1 MKAGFTATAFSKSI
15 VKCSI
20 IINFMFKLFFSFI
33 LSVVSFSAMAQYSIT
48 GVAADADD
56 KSPVQGATVS
66 LYYQKDSSIVAN
78 TVTNA
83 TGKFSFN
90 NLERDSF
97 FITINALSHQEVTL
111 FASLTNQNK
120 DLGTLRLFKKG
131 KDLAGVTVTATGS
144 PVVNKADTTQYSA
157 SQYKVNPDAT
167 TEDLIKKMPGIT
179 VARDG
184 TVTAQGETVKK
195 VTIDGKDFFG
205 DDASAALKNLPS
217 EVVDK
222 IQVFDKLSDQAQ
234 LTGVDDG
241 NSVKAI
247 NVVTKSGIKN
257 GQFGR
262 AYAGYGTDERYAA
275 GGNVSFFNGDRRVS
289 FVANLNNV
297 NQQNFGSQDL
307 LGVSGSGGGGGRGR
321 MMFGGSDNFTV
332 GQQNGIS
339 RTNAFGINYNDKW
352 GKNFTLSGSYFYN
365 NSKLNTES
373 DIKAQILDQSGNW
386 YKDNSN
392 STSFANNTNHR
403 INLRAEYKIDS
414 NNSIFIIPSLSFQS
428 NNSNGVSSGQTFY
441 GLNDSLNTSMANTN
455 RNSNGY
461 NIRNR
466 VMFRHSFAN
475 KRRSLSLG
483 FNSTFTKN
491 SGENILDARY
501 RFYDDLGNATDSLP
515 NQFYDNLSNGN
526 SYEGNITYTEPL
538 GKSGMLQFEYNPS
551 IQKNKADQQT
561 FHFDNGKYT
570 AFDSSLS
577 NKFDNTITTQNGGIS
592 YRYNPN
598 RDQMFMIGLNFQNS
612 NLQSDRVF
620 PTVTNVDQS
629 FFNFLPRLMYR
640 KKFNSSN
647 SLWLFYRARVS
658 FPSVTQL
665 QDVVN
670 LSDPLR
676 VNMGNPSLKQAYT
689 NFVSTRYS
697 FANSKT
703 GKSFFANIFA
713 QTTSDYI
720 SNATYLLKSD
730 STLNN
735 NIVIKAGSQLV
746 KPVNLDGYKNIRTML
761 TYTFPVKFIKSN
773 LSINTG
779 AGYSNLPSLS
789 NNLPVTTHNYTYNA
803 GVNIASNISEYVDFN
818 ISYSANFNNATTKSA
833 VITSKNN
840 YVNQTAG
847 LQLNLL
853 SKKGWFIQ
861 NDVNNQSYSGLSTGL
876 NESYWLWNAA
886 IGKKFMKNKA
896 AELKLSVFDLLKQ
909 NQSITRTVSANYIE
923 DARYNVLEQY
933 FMLTFTYNLKNF
945 GKGKSKGSE
954 EGRMMGMP
962 GGGHG
967 PSPAGSMF

>member
-1 MKAGFTATAFSKSI
+1 
-15 VKCSI
+15 
-20 IINFMFKLFFSFI
+20 MFKLLFSIF
-33 LSVVSFSAMAQYSIT
+33 LSVVSFSGMAQYSLS
-48 GVAADADD
+48 GVVVDADD

-66 LYYQKDSSIVAN
+66 LYFQKDSSIVAN
-78 TVTNA
+78 TVTTTDGEFIFQNLA
-83 TGKFSFN
+83 T
-90 NLERDSF
+90 DSF
-97 FITINALSHQEVTL
+97 FVSINALSHQAHTV
-111 FASLTNQNK
+111 FATITNTAKNFGVLNLYK
-120 DLGTLRLFKKG
+120 TG

-179 VARDG
+179 VAKDG

-205 DDASAALKNLPS
+205 DDASAALKNMPS

-289 FVANLNNV
+289 IVANLNNV

-307 LGVSGSGGGGGRGR
+307 LGVTGSGGGGGRGGGR
-321 MMFGGSDNFTV
+321 MFGGSDNFTV

-373 DIKAQILDQSGNW
+373 DIKAQILDRSGKW

-392 STSFANNTNHR
+392 STSFTNNTNHR
-403 INLRAEYKIDS
+403 INFRAEYKIDS
-414 NNSIFIIPSLSFQS
+414 NNSIFIIPSLSFQANNANGIS
-428 NNSNGVSSGQTFY
+428 NGQTFY
-441 GLNDSLNTSMANTN
+441 GANDSLNTSMANTI
-455 RNSNGY
+455 RGSSGY

-475 KRRSLSLG
+475 RRRSLSVG
-483 FNSTFTKN
+483 FNTTFTRN
-491 SGENILDARY
+491 SSENILDGRY
-501 RFYDDLGNATDSLP
+501 RFFDDMGNVTDSLP
-515 NQFYDNLSNGN
+515 NQFYDNLTNGTN
-526 SYEGNITYTEPL
+526 YEGNLTYTEPL

-570 AFDSSLS
+570 AFDTSLS
-577 NKFDNTITTQNGGIS
+577 NKFDNTVTTQNGGIS

-598 RDQMFMIGLNFQNS
+598 RDNMLMFGLNFQNS
-612 NLQSDRVF
+612 NLQSDRIF

-629 FFNFLPRLMYR
+629 FFNLLPRLMFR

-647 SLWLFYRARVS
+647 NLWIFYRARVN

-676 VNMGNPSLKQAYT
+676 VSMGNSLLKQAYT
-689 NFVSTRYS
+689 NFISTRYS
-697 FANSKT
+697 FANSKS
-703 GKSFFANIFA
+703 GKSFFANLFA

-720 SNATYLLKSD
+720 SNATYLLNAD
-730 STLNN
+730 STLHN
-735 NIVIKAGSQLV
+735 NIVLKAGSQLV
-746 KPVNLDGYKNIRTML
+746 KPVNLDGYKNIRTMF

-779 AGYSNLPSLS
+779 AGYSKMPSLT
-789 NNLPVTTHNYTYNA
+789 NNLPVTTNNYTYNA
-803 GVNIASNISEYVDFN
+803 GVSIASNISEYVDFN
-818 ISYSANFNNATTKSA
+818 VSYSANFNNATTKSA
-833 VITSKNN
+833 VIASKNN
-840 YVNQTAG
+840 FVNQTTG

-853 SKKGWFIQ
+853 NKKGWFIQ
-861 NDVNNQSYSGLSTGL
+861 NDVSNQSYTGLSTGL
-876 NESYWLWNAA
+876 NQSFWLWNAG
-886 IGKKFMKNKA
+886 IGKKFLKNNA
-896 AELKLSVFDLLKQ
+896 AELKLTVFDLLKQ

-945 GKGKSKGSE
+945 GKGKSKDSGD
-954 EGRMMGMP
+954 GRPMGMP
-962 GGGHG
+962 PYGGGHG
-967 PSPAGSMF
+967 PSPAGGLF

>member
-1 MKAGFTATAFSKSI
+1 
-15 VKCSI
+15 
-20 IINFMFKLFFSFI
+20 MFKLFFSFI

-111 FASLTNQNK
+111 YASLTNQNK

-262 AYAGYGTDERYAA
+262 AYVGYGTDERYAA

-339 RTNAFGINYNDKW
+339 RTNALGINYNDKW

-441 GLNDSLNTSMANTN
+441 GLNDSLN
-455 RNSNGY
+455 
-461 NIRNR
+461 
-466 VMFRHSFAN
+466 
-475 KRRSLSLG
+475 
-483 FNSTFTKN
+483 
-491 SGENILDARY
+491 
-501 RFYDDLGNATDSLP
+501 
-515 NQFYDNLSNGN
+515 
-526 SYEGNITYTEPL
+526 
-538 GKSGMLQFEYNPS
+538 
-551 IQKNKADQQT
+551 
-561 FHFDNGKYT
+561 
-570 AFDSSLS
+570 
-577 NKFDNTITTQNGGIS
+577 
-592 YRYNPN
+592 
-598 RDQMFMIGLNFQNS
+598 
-612 NLQSDRVF
+612 
-620 PTVTNVDQS
+620 
-629 FFNFLPRLMYR
+629 
-640 KKFNSSN
+640 
-647 SLWLFYRARVS
+647 
-658 FPSVTQL
+658 
-665 QDVVN
+665 
-670 LSDPLR
+670 
-676 VNMGNPSLKQAYT
+676 
-689 NFVSTRYS
+689 
-697 FANSKT
+697 
-703 GKSFFANIFA
+703 
-713 QTTSDYI
+713 
-720 SNATYLLKSD
+720 
-730 STLNN
+730 
-735 NIVIKAGSQLV
+735 
-746 KPVNLDGYKNIRTML
+746 
-761 TYTFPVKFIKSN
+761 
-773 LSINTG
+773 
-779 AGYSNLPSLS
+779 
-789 NNLPVTTHNYTYNA
+789 
-803 GVNIASNISEYVDFN
+803 
-818 ISYSANFNNATTKSA
+818 
-833 VITSKNN
+833 
-840 YVNQTAG
+840 
-847 LQLNLL
+847 
-853 SKKGWFIQ
+853 
-861 NDVNNQSYSGLSTGL
+861 
-876 NESYWLWNAA
+876 
-886 IGKKFMKNKA
+886 
-896 AELKLSVFDLLKQ
+896 
-909 NQSITRTVSANYIE
+909 
-923 DARYNVLEQY
+923 
-933 FMLTFTYNLKNF
+933 
-945 GKGKSKGSE
+945 
-954 EGRMMGMP
+954 
-962 GGGHG
+962 
-967 PSPAGSMF
+967 

>member
-1 MKAGFTATAFSKSI
+1 
-15 VKCSI
+15 
-20 IINFMFKLFFSFI
+20 MFKLLFSIF
-33 LSVVSFSAMAQYSIT
+33 LSVVSFSGMAQYSLS
-48 GVAADADD
+48 GVVVDADD

-66 LYYQKDSSIVAN
+66 LYFQKDSSIVAN
-78 TVTNA
+78 TVTTTDGEFIFQNLA
-83 TGKFSFN
+83 T
-90 NLERDSF
+90 DSF
-97 FITINALSHQEVTL
+97 FVSINALSHQAHTV
-111 FASLTNQNK
+111 FATITNTDKNFGV
-120 DLGTLRLFKKG
+120 LNLYKKG

-179 VARDG
+179 VAKDG

-205 DDASAALKNLPS
+205 DDASAALKNMPS

-289 FVANLNNV
+289 IVANLNNV

-307 LGVSGSGGGGGRGR
+307 LGVTGSGGGGGRGGGR
-321 MMFGGSDNFTV
+321 MFGGSDNFTV

-373 DIKAQILDQSGNW
+373 DIKAQILDRSGKW

-392 STSFANNTNHR
+392 STSFTNNTNHR
-403 INLRAEYKIDS
+403 INFRAEYKIDS
-414 NNSIFIIPSLSFQS
+414 NNSIFIIPSLSFQVNNANGIS
-428 NNSNGVSSGQTFY
+428 NGQTFY
-441 GLNDSLNTSMANTN
+441 GANDSLNTSMANTI
-455 RNSNGY
+455 RGSSGY

-475 KRRSLSLG
+475 RRRSLSVG
-483 FNSTFTKN
+483 FNTTFTRN
-491 SGENILDARY
+491 SSENILDGRY
-501 RFYDDLGNATDSLP
+501 RFFDDMGNVTDSLP
-515 NQFYDNLSNGN
+515 NQFYDNLTNGTN
-526 SYEGNITYTEPL
+526 YEGNLTYTEPL

-570 AFDSSLS
+570 AFDTSLS
-577 NKFDNTITTQNGGIS
+577 NKFDNTVTTQNGGIS

-598 RDQMFMIGLNFQNS
+598 RDNMLMFGLNFQNS
-612 NLQSDRVF
+612 NLQSDRIF

-629 FFNFLPRLMYR
+629 FFNLLPRLMFR

-647 SLWLFYRARVS
+647 NLWIFYRARVN

-676 VNMGNPSLKQAYT
+676 VSMGNSLLKQAYT
-689 NFVSTRYS
+689 NFISTRYS
-697 FANSKT
+697 FANSKS
-703 GKSFFANIFA
+703 GKSFFANLFA

-720 SNATYLLKSD
+720 SNATYLLNAD
-730 STLNN
+730 STLHN
-735 NIVIKAGSQLV
+735 NIVLKAGSQLV
-746 KPVNLDGYKNIRTML
+746 KPVNLKKYKNIRTMF

-779 AGYSNLPSLS
+779 AGYSKMPSLT
-789 NNLPVTTHNYTYNA
+789 NNLPVTTNNYTYNA
-803 GVNIASNISEYVDFN
+803 GVSIASNISEYVDFN
-818 ISYSANFNNATTKSA
+818 VSYSANFNNATTKSA
-833 VITSKNN
+833 VIASKNN
-840 YVNQTAG
+840 FVNQTTG

-853 SKKGWFIQ
+853 NKKGWFIQ
-861 NDVNNQSYSGLSTGL
+861 NDVSNQSYTGLSTGL
-876 NESYWLWNAA
+876 NQSFWLWNAG
-886 IGKKFMKNKA
+886 IGKKFLKNNA
-896 AELKLSVFDLLKQ
+896 AELKLTVFDLLKQ

-945 GKGKSKGSE
+945 GKGKSKDSGD
-954 EGRMMGMP
+954 GRPMGMP
-962 GGGHG
+962 PYGGGHG
-967 PSPAGSMF
+967 PSPAGGLF

>member
-1 MKAGFTATAFSKSI
+1 
-15 VKCSI
+15 
-20 IINFMFKLFFSFI
+20 MFKLLFSIF
-33 LSVVSFSAMAQYSIT
+33 LSVVSFSGMAQYSLS
-48 GVAADADD
+48 GVVVDADD

-66 LYYQKDSSIVAN
+66 LYFQKDSSIVAN
-78 TVTNA
+78 TVTTTDGEFIFQNLA
-83 TGKFSFN
+83 T
-90 NLERDSF
+90 DSF
-97 FITINALSHQEVTL
+97 FVSINALSHQAHTV
-111 FASLTNQNK
+111 FATITNTDKNFGV
-120 DLGTLRLFKKG
+120 LNLYKKG

-179 VARDG
+179 VAKDG

-205 DDASAALKNLPS
+205 DDASAALKNMPS

-289 FVANLNNV
+289 IVANLNNV

-307 LGVSGSGGGGGRGR
+307 LGVTGSGGGGGRGGGR
-321 MMFGGSDNFTV
+321 MFGGSDNFTV

-365 NSKLNTES
+365 SSKLNTES
-373 DIKAQILDQSGNW
+373 DIKAQILDRSGKW

-392 STSFANNTNHR
+392 STSFTNNTNHR
-403 INLRAEYKIDS
+403 INFRAEYKIDS
-414 NNSIFIIPSLSFQS
+414 NNSIFIIPSLSFQANNANGIS
-428 NNSNGVSSGQTFY
+428 NGQTFY
-441 GLNDSLNTSMANTN
+441 GANDSLNTSMANTI
-455 RNSNGY
+455 RGSSGY

-475 KRRSLSLG
+475 RRRSLSVG
-483 FNSTFTKN
+483 FNTTFTRN
-491 SGENILDARY
+491 SSENILDGRY
-501 RFYDDLGNATDSLP
+501 RFFDDMGNVTDSLP
-515 NQFYDNLSNGN
+515 NQFYDNLTNGTN
-526 SYEGNITYTEPL
+526 YEGNLTYTEPL

-570 AFDSSLS
+570 AFDTSLS
-577 NKFDNTITTQNGGIS
+577 NKFDNTVTTQNGGIS

-598 RDQMFMIGLNFQNS
+598 RDNMLMFGLNFQNS
-612 NLQSDRVF
+612 NLQSDRIF

-629 FFNFLPRLMYR
+629 FFNLLPRLMFR

-647 SLWLFYRARVS
+647 NLWIFYRARVN

-676 VNMGNPSLKQAYT
+676 VSMGNSLLKQAYT
-689 NFVSTRYS
+689 NFISTRYS
-697 FANSKT
+697 FANSKS
-703 GKSFFANIFA
+703 GKSFFANLFA

-720 SNATYLLKSD
+720 SNATYLLNAD
-730 STLNN
+730 STLHN
-735 NIVIKAGSQLV
+735 NIVLKAGSQLV
-746 KPVNLDGYKNIRTML
+746 KPVNLDGYKNIRTMF

-779 AGYSNLPSLS
+779 AGYSKMPSLT
-789 NNLPVTTHNYTYNA
+789 NNLPVTTNNYTYNA
-803 GVNIASNISEYVDFN
+803 SVSIASNISEYVDFN
-818 ISYSANFNNATTKSA
+818 VSYSANFNNATTKSA
-833 VITSKNN
+833 VIASKNN
-840 YVNQTAG
+840 FVNQTMG

-853 SKKGWFIQ
+853 NKKGWFIQ
-861 NDVNNQSYSGLSTGL
+861 NDVSNQSYTGLSTGL
-876 NESYWLWNAA
+876 NQSFWLWNAG
-886 IGKKFMKNKA
+886 IGKKFLKNNA
-896 AELKLSVFDLLKQ
+896 AELKLTVFDLLKQ

-945 GKGKSKGSE
+945 GKGKSKDSGD
-954 EGRMMGMP
+954 GRPMGMP
-962 GGGHG
+962 PYGGGHG
-967 PSPAGSMF
+967 PSPAGGLF

>member
-1 MKAGFTATAFSKSI
+1 
-15 VKCSI
+15 
-20 IINFMFKLFFSFI
+20 MFKLLFSIF
-33 LSVVSFSAMAQYSIT
+33 LSVVSFSGMAQYSLS
-48 GVAADADD
+48 GVVVDVDD

-66 LYYQKDSSIVAN
+66 LYFQNDSSIVAN
-78 TVTNA
+78 TVTTTDGEFIFQNLA
-83 TGKFSFN
+83 T
-90 NLERDSF
+90 DSF
-97 FITINALSHQEVTL
+97 FVSINALSHQALTV
-111 FASLTNQNK
+111 FATITNK
-120 DLGTLRLFKKG
+120 DKNFGVLNLYKKG

-179 VARDG
+179 VAKDG

-205 DDASAALKNLPS
+205 DDASAALKNMPS

-262 AYAGYGTDERYAA
+262 AYAGYGTNERYAA

-289 FVANLNNV
+289 IVANLNNV

-307 LGVSGSGGGGGRGR
+307 LGVTGSGGGGGRGGGR
-321 MMFGGSDNFTV
+321 MFGGSDNFTV

-365 NSKLNTES
+365 SSKLNTES
-373 DIKAQILDQSGNW
+373 DIKAQILDRSGKW

-392 STSFANNTNHR
+392 STSFTNNTNHR
-403 INLRAEYKIDS
+403 INFRAEYKIDS
-414 NNSIFIIPSLSFQS
+414 NNSIFIIPSLSFQANNANGIS
-428 NNSNGVSSGQTFY
+428 NGQTFY
-441 GLNDSLNTSMANTN
+441 GANDSLNTSMANTI
-455 RNSNGY
+455 RGSSGY

-475 KRRSLSLG
+475 RRRSLSVG
-483 FNSTFTKN
+483 FNTAFTRN
-491 SGENILDARY
+491 SSENILDGRY
-501 RFYDDLGNATDSLP
+501 RFFDDMGNVTDSLP
-515 NQFYDNLSNGN
+515 NQFYDNLTNGTN
-526 SYEGNITYTEPL
+526 YEGNLTYTEPL

-570 AFDSSLS
+570 AFDTSLS
-577 NKFDNTITTQNGGIS
+577 NKFDNTVTTQNGGIS

-598 RDQMFMIGLNFQNS
+598 RDNMLMFGLNFQNS
-612 NLQSDRVF
+612 NLQSDRIF

-629 FFNFLPRLMYR
+629 FFNLLPRLMFR

-647 SLWLFYRARVS
+647 NLWIFYRARVN

-676 VNMGNPSLKQAYT
+676 VSMGNSLLKQAYT
-689 NFVSTRYS
+689 NFISTRYS
-697 FANSKT
+697 FANSKS
-703 GKSFFANIFA
+703 GKSFFANLFA

-720 SNATYLLKSD
+720 SNATYLLNAD
-730 STLNN
+730 STLHN
-735 NIVIKAGSQLV
+735 NIVLKAGSQLV
-746 KPVNLDGYKNIRTML
+746 KPVNLDGYKNIRTMF

-779 AGYSNLPSLS
+779 AGYSKMPSLT
-789 NNLPVTTHNYTYNA
+789 NNLPVTTNNYTYNA
-803 GVNIASNISEYVDFN
+803 GVSIASNISEYVDFN
-818 ISYSANFNNATTKSA
+818 VSYSANFNNATTKSA
-833 VITSKNN
+833 VIASKNN
-840 YVNQTAG
+840 FVNQTTG

-853 SKKGWFIQ
+853 NKKGWFIQ
-861 NDVNNQSYSGLSTGL
+861 NDVSNQSYTGLSTGL
-876 NESYWLWNAA
+876 NQSFWLWNAG
-886 IGKKFMKNKA
+886 IGKKFLKNNA
-896 AELKLSVFDLLKQ
+896 AELKLTVFDLLKQ

-945 GKGKSKGSE
+945 GKGKSKDSGD
-954 EGRMMGMP
+954 GRPMGMP
-962 GGGHG
+962 PYGGGHG
-967 PSPAGSMF
+967 PSPAGGLF

>member
-1 MKAGFTATAFSKSI
+1 
-15 VKCSI
+15 
-20 IINFMFKLFFSFI
+20 MFKLLFSIF
-33 LSVVSFSAMAQYSIT
+33 LSVVSFSGMAQYSLS
-48 GVAADADD
+48 GVVVDADD

-66 LYYQKDSSIVAN
+66 LYFQKDSSIVAN
-78 TVTNA
+78 TVTTTDGEFIFQNLA
-83 TGKFSFN
+83 T
-90 NLERDSF
+90 DSF
-97 FITINALSHQEVTL
+97 FVSINALSHQAHTV
-111 FASLTNQNK
+111 FATITNTDKNFGV
-120 DLGTLRLFKKG
+120 LNLYKKG

-179 VARDG
+179 VAKDG

-205 DDASAALKNLPS
+205 DDASAALKNMPS

-289 FVANLNNV
+289 IVANLNNV

-307 LGVSGSGGGGGRGR
+307 LGVTGSGGGGGRGGGR
-321 MMFGGSDNFTV
+321 MFGGSDNFTV

-373 DIKAQILDQSGNW
+373 DIKAQILDRSGKW

-392 STSFANNTNHR
+392 STSFTNNTNHR
-403 INLRAEYKIDS
+403 INFRAEYKIDS
-414 NNSIFIIPSLSFQS
+414 NNSIFIIPSLSFQANNANGIS
-428 NNSNGVSSGQTFY
+428 NGQTFY
-441 GLNDSLNTSMANTN
+441 GANDSLNTSMANTI
-455 RNSNGY
+455 RGSSGY

-475 KRRSLSLG
+475 RRRSLSVG
-483 FNSTFTKN
+483 FNTTFTRN
-491 SGENILDARY
+491 SSENILDGRY
-501 RFYDDLGNATDSLP
+501 RFFDDMGNVTDSLP
-515 NQFYDNLSNGN
+515 NQFYDNLTNGTN
-526 SYEGNITYTEPL
+526 YEGNLTYTEPL

-570 AFDSSLS
+570 AFDTSLS
-577 NKFDNTITTQNGGIS
+577 NKFDNTVTTQNGGIS

-598 RDQMFMIGLNFQNS
+598 RDNMLMFGLNFQNS
-612 NLQSDRVF
+612 NLQSDRIF

-629 FFNFLPRLMYR
+629 FFTLLPRLMFR

-647 SLWLFYRARVS
+647 NLWIFYRARVN

-676 VNMGNPSLKQAYT
+676 VSMGNSLLKQAYT
-689 NFVSTRYS
+689 NFISTRYS
-697 FANSKT
+697 FANSKS
-703 GKSFFANIFA
+703 GKSFFANLFA

-720 SNATYLLKSD
+720 SNATYLLNAD
-730 STLNN
+730 STLHN
-735 NIVIKAGSQLV
+735 NIVLKAGSQLV
-746 KPVNLDGYKNIRTML
+746 KPVNLDGYKNIRTMF

-779 AGYSNLPSLS
+779 AGYSKMPSLT
-789 NNLPVTTHNYTYNA
+789 NNLPVTTNNYTYNA
-803 GVNIASNISEYVDFN
+803 GVSIASNISEYVDFN
-818 ISYSANFNNATTKSA
+818 VSYSANFNNATTKSA
-833 VITSKNN
+833 VIASKNN
-840 YVNQTAG
+840 FVNQTTG

-853 SKKGWFIQ
+853 NKKGWFIQ
-861 NDVNNQSYSGLSTGL
+861 NDVSNQSYTGLSTGL
-876 NESYWLWNAA
+876 NQSFWLWNAG
-886 IGKKFMKNKA
+886 IGKKFLKNNA
-896 AELKLSVFDLLKQ
+896 AELKLTVFDLLKQ

-945 GKGKSKGSE
+945 GKGKSKDSGD
-954 EGRMMGMP
+954 GRPMGMP
-962 GGGHG
+962 PYGGGHG
-967 PSPAGSMF
+967 PSPAGGLF

>member
-1 MKAGFTATAFSKSI
+1 
-15 VKCSI
+15 
-20 IINFMFKLFFSFI
+20 MFKLLFSIF
-33 LSVVSFSAMAQYSIT
+33 LSVVSFSGMAQYSLS
-48 GVAADADD
+48 GVVVDADD

-66 LYYQKDSSIVAN
+66 LYFQKDSSIVAN
-78 TVTNA
+78 TVTTTDGEFIFQNLA
-83 TGKFSFN
+83 T
-90 NLERDSF
+90 DSF
-97 FITINALSHQEVTL
+97 FVSINALSHQAHTV
-111 FASLTNQNK
+111 FATITNK
-120 DLGTLRLFKKG
+120 DKNFGVLNLYKKG

-179 VARDG
+179 VAKDG

-205 DDASAALKNLPS
+205 DDASAALKNMPS

-289 FVANLNNV
+289 IVANLNNV

-307 LGVSGSGGGGGRGR
+307 LGVTGSGGGGGRGGGR
-321 MMFGGSDNFTV
+321 MFGGSDNFTV

-365 NSKLNTES
+365 SSKLNTES
-373 DIKAQILDQSGNW
+373 DIKAQILDRSGKW

-392 STSFANNTNHR
+392 STSFTNNTNHR
-403 INLRAEYKIDS
+403 INFRAEYKIDS
-414 NNSIFIIPSLSFQS
+414 NNSIFIIPSLSFQANNANGIS
-428 NNSNGVSSGQTFY
+428 NGQTFY
-441 GLNDSLNTSMANTN
+441 GANDSLNTSMANTI
-455 RNSNGY
+455 RGSSGY

-475 KRRSLSLG
+475 RRRSLSVG
-483 FNSTFTKN
+483 FNTTFTRN
-491 SGENILDARY
+491 SSENILDGRY
-501 RFYDDLGNATDSLP
+501 RFFDDMGNVTDSLP
-515 NQFYDNLSNGN
+515 NQFYDNLTNGTN
-526 SYEGNITYTEPL
+526 YEGNLTYTEPL

-570 AFDSSLS
+570 AFDTSLS
-577 NKFDNTITTQNGGIS
+577 NKFDNTVTTQNGGIS

-598 RDQMFMIGLNFQNS
+598 RDNMLMFGLNFQNS
-612 NLQSDRVF
+612 NLQSDRIF

-629 FFNFLPRLMYR
+629 FFNLLPRLMFR

-647 SLWLFYRARVS
+647 NLWIFYRARVN

-676 VNMGNPSLKQAYT
+676 VSMGNSLLKQAYT
-689 NFVSTRYS
+689 NFISTRYS
-697 FANSKT
+697 FANSKS
-703 GKSFFANIFA
+703 GKSFFANLFA

-720 SNATYLLKSD
+720 SNATYLLNAD
-730 STLNN
+730 STLHN
-735 NIVIKAGSQLV
+735 NIVLKAGSQLV
-746 KPVNLDGYKNIRTML
+746 KPVNLDGYKNIRTMF

-779 AGYSNLPSLS
+779 AGYSKMPSLT
-789 NNLPVTTHNYTYNA
+789 NNLPVTTNNYTYNA
-803 GVNIASNISEYVDFN
+803 GVSIASNISEYVDFN
-818 ISYSANFNNATTKSA
+818 VSYSANFNNATTKSA
-833 VITSKNN
+833 VIASKNN
-840 YVNQTAG
+840 FVNQTMG

-853 SKKGWFIQ
+853 NKKGWFIQ
-861 NDVNNQSYSGLSTGL
+861 NDVSNQSYTGLSTGL
-876 NESYWLWNAA
+876 NQSFWLWNAG
-886 IGKKFMKNKA
+886 IGKKFLKNNA
-896 AELKLSVFDLLKQ
+896 AELKLTVFDLLKQ

-945 GKGKSKGSE
+945 GKGKSKDSGD
-954 EGRMMGMP
+954 GRPMGMP
-962 GGGHG
+962 PYGGGHG
-967 PSPAGSMF
+967 PSPAGGLF

>member
-1 MKAGFTATAFSKSI
+1 
-15 VKCSI
+15 
-20 IINFMFKLFFSFI
+20 MFKLLFSIF
-33 LSVVSFSAMAQYSIT
+33 LSVVSFSGMAQYSLS
-48 GVAADADD
+48 GVVVDADD

-66 LYYQKDSSIVAN
+66 LYFQKDSSIVAN
-78 TVTNA
+78 TVTTTDGEFIFQNLA
-83 TGKFSFN
+83 T
-90 NLERDSF
+90 DSF
-97 FITINALSHQEVTL
+97 FVSINALSHQAHTV
-111 FASLTNQNK
+111 FATITNTDKNFGV
-120 DLGTLRLFKKG
+120 LNLYKKG

-179 VARDG
+179 VAKDG

-205 DDASAALKNLPS
+205 DDASAALKNMPS

-289 FVANLNNV
+289 IVANLNNV

-307 LGVSGSGGGGGRGR
+307 LGVTGSGGGGGRGGGR
-321 MMFGGSDNFTV
+321 MFGGSDNFTV

-373 DIKAQILDQSGNW
+373 DIKAQILDRSGKW

-392 STSFANNTNHR
+392 STSFTNNTNHR
-403 INLRAEYKIDS
+403 INFRAEYKIDS
-414 NNSIFIIPSLSFQS
+414 NNSIFIIPSLSFQANNANGIS
-428 NNSNGVSSGQTFY
+428 NGQTFY
-441 GLNDSLNTSMANTN
+441 GANDSLNTSMANTI
-455 RNSNGY
+455 RGSSGY

-475 KRRSLSLG
+475 RRRSLSVG
-483 FNSTFTKN
+483 FNTTFTRN
-491 SGENILDARY
+491 SSENILDGRY
-501 RFYDDLGNATDSLP
+501 RFFDDMGNVTDSLP
-515 NQFYDNLSNGN
+515 NQFYDNLTNGTN
-526 SYEGNITYTEPL
+526 YEGNLTYTEPL

-570 AFDSSLS
+570 AFDTSLS
-577 NKFDNTITTQNGGIS
+577 NKFDNTVTTQNGGIS

-598 RDQMFMIGLNFQNS
+598 RDNMLMFGLNFQNS
-612 NLQSDRVF
+612 NLQSDRIF

-629 FFNFLPRLMYR
+629 FFNLLPRLMFR

-647 SLWLFYRARVS
+647 NLWIFYRARVN

-676 VNMGNPSLKQAYT
+676 VSMGNSLLKQAYT
-689 NFVSTRYS
+689 NFISTRYS
-697 FANSKT
+697 FANSKS
-703 GKSFFANIFA
+703 GKSFFANLFA

-720 SNATYLLKSD
+720 SNATYLLNAD
-730 STLNN
+730 STLHN
-735 NIVIKAGSQLV
+735 NIVLKAGSQLV
-746 KPVNLDGYKNIRTML
+746 KPVNLDGYKNIRTMF

-779 AGYSNLPSLS
+779 AGYSKMPSLT
-789 NNLPVTTHNYTYNA
+789 NNLPVTTNNYTYNA
-803 GVNIASNISEYVDFN
+803 GVSIASNISEYVDFN
-818 ISYSANFNNATTKSA
+818 VSYSANFNNATTKSA
-833 VITSKNN
+833 VIASKNN
-840 YVNQTAG
+840 FVNQTTG

-853 SKKGWFIQ
+853 NKKGWFIQ
-861 NDVNNQSYSGLSTGL
+861 NDVSNQSYTGLSTGL
-876 NESYWLWNAA
+876 NQSFWLWNAG
-886 IGKKFMKNKA
+886 IGKKFLKNNA
-896 AELKLSVFDLLKQ
+896 AELKLTVFDLLKQ

-945 GKGKSKGSE
+945 GKGKSKDSGD
-954 EGRMMGMP
+954 GRPMGMP
-962 GGGHG
+962 PYGGGHG
-967 PSPAGSMF
+967 PSPAGGLF

>member
-1 MKAGFTATAFSKSI
+1 
-15 VKCSI
+15 
-20 IINFMFKLFFSFI
+20 MFKLLFSIF
-33 LSVVSFSAMAQYSIT
+33 LSVVSFSGMAQYSLS
-48 GVAADADD
+48 GVVVDADD

-66 LYYQKDSSIVAN
+66 LYFQKDSSIVAN
-78 TVTNA
+78 TVTTTDGEFIFQNLA
-83 TGKFSFN
+83 TD
-90 NLERDSF
+90 RF
-97 FITINALSHQEVTL
+97 FVSINALSHQAHTV
-111 FASLTNQNK
+111 FATITNTDKNFGV
-120 DLGTLRLFKKG
+120 LNLYKKG

-179 VARDG
+179 VAKDG

-205 DDASAALKNLPS
+205 DDASAALKNMPS

-289 FVANLNNV
+289 IVANLNNV

-307 LGVSGSGGGGGRGR
+307 LGVTGSGGGGGRGGGR
-321 MMFGGSDNFTV
+321 MFGGSDNFTV

-373 DIKAQILDQSGNW
+373 DIKAQILDRSGKW

-392 STSFANNTNHR
+392 STSFTNNTNHR
-403 INLRAEYKIDS
+403 INFRAEYKIDS
-414 NNSIFIIPSLSFQS
+414 NNSIFIIPSLSFQANNANGIS
-428 NNSNGVSSGQTFY
+428 NGQTFY
-441 GLNDSLNTSMANTN
+441 GANDSLNTSMANTI
-455 RNSNGY
+455 RGSSGY

-475 KRRSLSLG
+475 RRRSLSVG
-483 FNSTFTKN
+483 FNTTFTRN
-491 SGENILDARY
+491 SSENILDGRY
-501 RFYDDLGNATDSLP
+501 RFFDDMGNVTDSLP
-515 NQFYDNLSNGN
+515 NQFYDNLTNGTN
-526 SYEGNITYTEPL
+526 YEGNLTYTEPL

-570 AFDSSLS
+570 AFDTSLS
-577 NKFDNTITTQNGGIS
+577 NKFDNTVTTQNGGIS

-598 RDQMFMIGLNFQNS
+598 RDNMLMFGLNFQNS
-612 NLQSDRVF
+612 NLQSDRIF

-629 FFNFLPRLMYR
+629 FFNLLPRLMFR

-647 SLWLFYRARVS
+647 NLWIFYRARVN

-676 VNMGNPSLKQAYT
+676 VSMGNSLLKQAYT
-689 NFVSTRYS
+689 NFISTRYS
-697 FANSKT
+697 FANSKS
-703 GKSFFANIFA
+703 GKSFFANLFA

-720 SNATYLLKSD
+720 SNATYLLNAD
-730 STLNN
+730 STLHN
-735 NIVIKAGSQLV
+735 NIVLKAGSQLV
-746 KPVNLDGYKNIRTML
+746 KPVNLDGYKNIRTMF

-779 AGYSNLPSLS
+779 AGYSKMPSLT
-789 NNLPVTTHNYTYNA
+789 NNLPVTTNNYTYNA
-803 GVNIASNISEYVDFN
+803 GVSIASNISEYVDFN
-818 ISYSANFNNATTKSA
+818 VSYSANFNNATTKSA
-833 VITSKNN
+833 VIASKNN
-840 YVNQTAG
+840 FVNQTTG

-853 SKKGWFIQ
+853 NKKGWFIQ
-861 NDVNNQSYSGLSTGL
+861 NDVSNQSYTGLSTGL
-876 NESYWLWNAA
+876 NQSFWLWNAG
-886 IGKKFMKNKA
+886 IGKKFLKNNA
-896 AELKLSVFDLLKQ
+896 AELKLTVFDLLKQ

-945 GKGKSKGSE
+945 GKGKSKDSGD
-954 EGRMMGMP
+954 GRPMGMP
-962 GGGHG
+962 PYGGGHG
-967 PSPAGSMF
+967 PSPAGGLF

>member
-1 MKAGFTATAFSKSI
+1 
-15 VKCSI
+15 
-20 IINFMFKLFFSFI
+20 MFKLLFSIF
-33 LSVVSFSAMAQYSIT
+33 LSVVSFSGMAQYSLS
-48 GVAADADD
+48 GVVVDADD

-66 LYYQKDSSIVAN
+66 LYFQKDSSIVAN
-78 TVTNA
+78 TVTTTDGEFIFQNLA
-83 TGKFSFN
+83 T
-90 NLERDSF
+90 DSF
-97 FITINALSHQEVTL
+97 FVSINALSHQAHTV
-111 FASLTNQNK
+111 FATITNK
-120 DLGTLRLFKKG
+120 DKNFGVLNLYKKG

-179 VARDG
+179 VAKDG

-205 DDASAALKNLPS
+205 DDASAALKNMPS

-262 AYAGYGTDERYAA
+262 AYAGYGTNERYAA

-289 FVANLNNV
+289 IVANLNNV

-307 LGVSGSGGGGGRGR
+307 LGVTGSGGGGRGGGR
-321 MMFGGSDNFTV
+321 MFGGSDNFTV

-365 NSKLNTES
+365 SSKLNTES
-373 DIKAQILDQSGNW
+373 GIKAQIVDRSGKW

-392 STSFANNTNHR
+392 STSFTNNTNHR
-403 INLRAEYKIDS
+403 INFRAEYKIDS
-414 NNSIFIIPSLSFQS
+414 NNSIFIIPSLSFQANNANGIS
-428 NNSNGVSSGQTFY
+428 NSQTFY
-441 GLNDSLNTSMANTN
+441 GANDSLNTSMANTI
-455 RNSNGY
+455 RGSSGY

-475 KRRSLSLG
+475 KRRSLSVG
-483 FNSTFTKN
+483 FNTTFTRN
-491 SGENILDARY
+491 SSENILDGRY
-501 RFYDDLGNATDSLP
+501 RFFDDMGNVTDSLP
-515 NQFYDNLSNGN
+515 NQFYDNLTNGTN
-526 SYEGNITYTEPL
+526 YEGNLTYTEPL

-570 AFDSSLS
+570 AFDTSLS
-577 NKFDNTITTQNGGIS
+577 NKFDNTVTTQNGGIS

-598 RDQMFMIGLNFQNS
+598 RDNMLMFGLNFQNS
-612 NLQSDRVF
+612 NLQSDRIF

-629 FFNFLPRLMYR
+629 FFNLLPRLMFR

-647 SLWLFYRARVS
+647 NLWIFYRARVN

-676 VNMGNPSLKQAYT
+676 VSMGNSLLKQAYT
-689 NFVSTRYS
+689 NFISTRYS
-697 FANSKT
+697 FANSKS
-703 GKSFFANIFA
+703 GKSFFANLFA

-720 SNATYLLKSD
+720 SNATYLLNAD
-730 STLNN
+730 STLHN
-735 NIVIKAGSQLV
+735 NIVLKAGSQLV
-746 KPVNLDGYKNIRTML
+746 KPVNLDGYKNIRTMF

-779 AGYSNLPSLS
+779 AGYSKMPSLT
-789 NNLPVTTHNYTYNA
+789 NNLPVTTNNYTYNA
-803 GVNIASNISEYVDFN
+803 GVSIASNISEYVDFN
-818 ISYSANFNNATTKSA
+818 VSYSANFNNATTKSA
-833 VITSKNN
+833 VIASKNN
-840 YVNQTAG
+840 FVNQTTG

-853 SKKGWFIQ
+853 NKKGWFIQ
-861 NDVNNQSYSGLSTGL
+861 NDVSNQSYTGLSTGL
-876 NESYWLWNAA
+876 NQSFWLWNAG
-886 IGKKFMKNKA
+886 IGKKFLKNNA
-896 AELKLSVFDLLKQ
+896 AELKLTVFDLLKQ

-945 GKGKSKGSE
+945 GKGKSKDSGD
-954 EGRMMGMP
+954 GRPMGMP
-962 GGGHG
+962 PYGGGHG
-967 PSPAGSMF
+967 PSPAGGLF

>member
-1 MKAGFTATAFSKSI
+1 MFRLLFS
-15 VKCSI
+15 V
-20 IINFMFKLFFSFI
+20 I
-33 LSVVSFSAMAQYSIT
+33 LSLASFTGMAQYSISGT
-48 GVAADADD
+48 VVDADD

-66 LYYQKDSSIVAN
+66 LYYQKDSSIVSN

-83 TGKFSFN
+83 QGKFIFD
-90 NLERDSF
+90 NLEKDSF
-97 FITINALSHQEVTL
+97 FVTINALSHQANTVYTTI
-111 FASLTNQNK
+111 TNENK
-120 DLGTLRLFKKG
+120 NFGVLSLFKKG

-205 DDASAALKNLPS
+205 DDASAALKNMPS

-262 AYAGYGTDERYAA
+262 VYAGYGTDERYAA
-275 GGNVSFFNGDRRVS
+275 GGNVSFFNGDRRIS

-307 LGVSGSGGGGGRGR
+307 LGLTGSSGGGRGGGR
-321 MMFGGSDNFTV
+321 MMFGGSDNFMV

-352 GKNFTLSGSYFYN
+352 GKNFNISGSYFYN

-373 DIKAQILDQSGNW
+373 DIKAQVLDKTGNW

-392 STSFANNTNHR
+392 STSFSNNSNHR
-403 INLRAEYKIDS
+403 INFRAEYMIDS
-414 NNSIFIIPSLSFQS
+414 NNSIFIIPSLSFQT
-428 NNSNGVSSGQTFY
+428 NNSNGISNGQTFY
-441 GLNDSLNTSMANTN
+441 GTNDSLNTSLARTD
-455 RNSNGY
+455 RNSNGF

-466 VMFRHSFAN
+466 IMFRHSFASN
-475 KRRSLSLG
+475 RRRSLSIG
-483 FNSTFTKN
+483 FNTTFTRN
-491 SGENILDARY
+491 SSENILDGHY
-501 RFYDDLGNATDSLP
+501 RFFDDLGNYTDSLP

-526 SYEGNITYTEPL
+526 TYEGNITYTEPV

-570 AFDSSLS
+570 AFDTSLS

-598 RDQMFMIGLNFQNS
+598 RDQMLMFGLNFQNS

-620 PTVTNVDQS
+620 PTVSQVDQS
-629 FFNFLPRLMYR
+629 FFNLLPRLMYR

-647 SLWLFYRARVS
+647 SLWFFYRARVS

-676 VNMGNPSLKQAYT
+676 VSMGNPELKQAYT
-689 NFVSTRYS
+689 NFISTRYS
-697 FANSKT
+697 FANSKS

-720 SNATYLLKSD
+720 SNATYLLNAD
-730 STLNN
+730 STLHN
-735 NIVIKAGSQLV
+735 NIVLKAGSQLV

-779 AGYSNLPSLS
+779 AGYSQLPSLT

-803 GVNIASNISEYVDFN
+803 GVGIASNISEYVDFN
-818 ISYSANFNNATTKSA
+818 LSYSANFNNATTKSA
-833 VITSKNN
+833 VVSSKNN
-840 YVNQTAG
+840 FVNQTTS

-853 SKKGWFIQ
+853 NKKGWFVQ
-861 NDVNNQSYSGLSTGL
+861 NDISNQSYSGLSTGL
-876 NESYWLWNAA
+876 NQSYWLWNAG
-886 IGKKFMKNKA
+886 IGKKFLKRQA
-896 AELKLSVFDLLKQ
+896 GELKLTVFDLLKQ

-945 GKGKSKGSE
+945 GKGKTKASE
-954 EGRMMGMP
+954 GGFMGMP
-962 GGGHG
+962 MHGGG
-967 PSPAGSMF
+967 PSPSGPMF